1 MILRDK
7 ISKKRHISTFSAGI
21 LAMLCF
27 TATAAHALRAPQIL
41 APHESSYTVRMTD
54 RNAASPLVSIN
65 GEMSYHLDDTC
76 DGWTVSQSFSLNYL
90 YSNQRG
96 FSEKKHFTNWEAKDG
111 SGFQFAS
118 KSMVNG
124 ELSDEFR
131 GSATQQNGAG
141 NGHAE
146 FQTPQG
152 LSFNFEQK
160 TMFPNQYI
168 LELLQRAK
176 KGEKFYNMV
185 WFDGADE
192 NGLVEV
198 NTFIGDKLTKD
209 EVIALRLKLAK
220 NPKITADLLTDRA
233 WRMRLAFFPLSQT
246 DDSEGGTPS
255 HEMDVVLHDNGIVSE
270 AAVHFGSFTIVET
283 LQSLEPKKKTGC

>member
-1 MILRDK
+1 MSFSEK
-7 ISKKRHISTFSAGI
+7 ICKKRGISAFAAGLI
-21 LAMLCF
+21 ALLCF
-27 TATAAHALRAPQIL
+27 TATEVQALRAPQIL
-41 APHESSYTVRMTD
+41 APHESSYSVRMTD

-124 ELSDEFR
+124 EVSDEFR
-131 GSATQQNGAG
+131 GSATQKNGNG

-146 FQTPQG
+146 FKTPQG
-152 LSFNFEQK
+152 LSFDFEQK
-160 TMFPNQYI
+160 TLFPNQYI
-168 LELLQRAK
+168 LELLKRAE

-192 NGLVEV
+192 SGLVEV
-198 NTFIGDKLTKD
+198 NTFIGEPLTKD
-209 EVIALRLKLAK
+209 EITALRLKLAK
-220 NPKITADLLTDRA
+220 NPKITAALLTDRA
-233 WRMRLAFFPLSQT
+233 WRMRLAFFPLSPSEDT
-246 DDSEGGTPS
+246 EGGTPS
-255 HEMDVVLHDNGIVSE
+255 HEMDIILHDNGIVSE

>member
-1 MILRDK
+1 MSFTDK
-7 ISKKRHISTFSAGI
+7 FFKKRGASLFAAGF
-21 LAMLCF
+21 LAALSF
-27 TATAAHALRAPQIL
+27 TATEAYALNAPHIL
-41 APHESSYTVRMTD
+41 APHESSYSVRMTD
-54 RNAASPLVSIN
+54 RNSASPLVSIN

-131 GSATQQNGAG
+131 GSATQINGNG

-146 FQTPQG
+146 FQVPEG
-152 LSFNFEQK
+152 LSFDFEQK
-160 TMFPNQYI
+160 TLFPNQYI
-168 LELLQRAK
+168 LELLKRAE

-192 NGLVEV
+192 SGLVEV
-198 NTFIGDKLTKD
+198 NTFIGDELTK
-209 EVIALRLKLAK
+209 EEMISLRLKLAK
-220 NPKITADLLTDRA
+220 NPEIAAEMLTERA
-233 WRMRLAFFPLSQT
+233 WRMRLAFFPLSQN
-246 DDSEGGTPS
+246 DDTEGGTPS
-255 HEMDVVLHDNGIVSE
+255 HEMDVILHDNGIVSE
-270 AAVHFGSFTIVET
+270 AAVHFGSFTILET
-283 LQSLEPKKKTGC
+283 LKSLGPKKKNDC